1 MSCTRACE
9 YKDRIG
15 ELVSEVDDLNS
26 YAAEID
32 KKYAEAEGKYYE
44 MRRDMRLCRTLAEK
58 VSSLLK
64 TNYNDRSRED
74 TATIEDFV
82 DRIAEI
88 MRKEEM
94 P

>member
-1 MSCTRACE
+1 MSCSRACE

-15 ELVSEVDDLNS
+15 ELTREVDDLNS
-26 YAAEID
+26 YAAEMD
-32 KKYAEAEGKYYE
+32 KKYAEVEGTYYE
-44 MRRDMRLCRTLAEK
+44 ILRDMRLCRTLAEK

-64 TNYNDRSRED
+64 TAYENRSRED
-74 TATIEDFV
+74 SATIEDFV

-88 MRKEEM
+88 LRKEEM